1 MMLLLKT
8 NWKNLGRAE
17 RRKEMPAHNMSSNLP
32 ETFTLESIL
41 AERWSVPPGSTLSQ
55 TKYGQSKVTG
65 QRQLGKLTLLPV
77 TPETASHVAEQFS
90 RLSLPCCSPP
100 GCPFPIKSF
109 ALSVKKT
116 FS

>member
-1 MMLLLKT
+1 
-8 NWKNLGRAE
+8 
-17 RRKEMPAHNMSSNLP
+17 MPAHNMSSNLP
-32 ETFTLESIL
+32 ETFMLESIL

-55 TKYGQSKVTG
+55 IKYGQSKMTG

-77 TPETASHVAEQFS
+77 TPGTASHVAEQFS
-90 RLSLPCCSPP
+90 GLSLPCCSPP

-109 ALSVKKT
+109 ALSVKKA